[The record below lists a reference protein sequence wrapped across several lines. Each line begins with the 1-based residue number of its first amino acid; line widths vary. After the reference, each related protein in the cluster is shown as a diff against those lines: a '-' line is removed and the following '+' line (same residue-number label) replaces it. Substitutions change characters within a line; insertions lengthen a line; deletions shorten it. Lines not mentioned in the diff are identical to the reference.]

1 MAEYPPAFESKGRN
15 GVVIAAI
22 WILGIVALL
31 EIILTGVALA
41 PRVLT
46 AVRNT
51 NQSANLVSK
60 PTLSDSTPAPSALQ
74 INSSQQSTTST
85 SETNVTDMQSA
96 IPSDTP
102 AATSDSNQ
110 DSQDGGTLK
119 IISAKLDGAE
129 DGPKKLII
137 AIKAPP
143 DASIDVPQV
152 KVQVFFYD
160 TDGGEITPSKAQV
173 TSNWL
178 SLPVTWKKHGEPE
191 LLEVDYKPDFGDPD
205 IKFAGY
211 VVAIYYKGEIQDF
224 RADPLRLTKLFPLK
238 YFIGTDEP

>member
-1 MAEYPPAFESKGRN
+1 MAEYPPAFQSKGRN

-22 WILGIVALL
+22 WLLGVAALL
-31 EIILTGVALA
+31 EIILAGIALA
-41 PRVLT
+41 PRILT

-51 NQSANLVSK
+51 NQPADSVSK
-60 PTLSDSTPAPSALQ
+60 PALSDSTPTPSAVE
-74 INSSQQSTTST
+74 ISSGQTPSQSA
-85 SETNVTDMQSA
+85 SETNVNEVQPA
-96 IPSDTP
+96 LPLDTP
-102 AATSDSNQ
+102 AGTSDSNQ
-110 DSQDGGTLK
+110 DS
-119 IISAKLDGAE
+119 KLDGAE
-129 DGPKKLII
+129 DGPKKLVI